1 MKYYRVTAHT
11 MYCGEEL
18 IDYIATE
25 SEEELQQFKQAL
37 TEECAAEWEPCWVD
51 YAEEGYDSEEDWQD
65 AYYSDCGTTTEEISE
80 EEFKQETKAHW
91 PFKLVKEGPGWNE
104 N

>member
-18 IDYIATE
+18 TDYIATE
-25 SEEELQQFKQAL
+25 SEEELQQFKQDL
-37 TEECAAEWEPCWVD
+37 IEECAAEWEPCWVD

-65 AYYSDCGTTTEEISE
+65 AYYSDCGATVEEISE

-91 PFKLVKEGPGWNE
+91 PFELVKAGPGWE
-104 N
+104 V

>member
-11 MYCGEEL
+11 MYCGEHL
-18 IDYIATE
+18 TDYIATE
-25 SEEELQQFKQAL
+25 SEEELQQFKQDL
-37 TEECAAEWEPCWVD
+37 IEECAAEWEPCWVD

-65 AYYSDCGTTTEEISE
+65 AYYSDCGATVEEISE

-91 PFKLVKEGPGWNE
+91 PFELVKVGPGWE
-104 N
+104 I